1 MNAVVFALVRLAD
14 IDFTVPEFGSAGT
27 VTEITVGHVIGASLV
42 GLVVAWLALAATR
55 FRLPAAKA
63 VTVIGAVLAVA
74 SAGAPLSLDADGGTR
89 ITLAATHLVVG
100 VAFVFG
106 AGTLTERNRS

>member
-1 MNAVVFALVRLAD
+1 VNAVVFALARLAD

-55 FRLPAAKA
+55 FRRPAAKA

-89 ITLAATHLVVG
+89 IILAAMHLMVG
-100 VAFVFG
+100 VAFVYG
-106 AGTLTERNRS
+106 AGTLTGKHRS